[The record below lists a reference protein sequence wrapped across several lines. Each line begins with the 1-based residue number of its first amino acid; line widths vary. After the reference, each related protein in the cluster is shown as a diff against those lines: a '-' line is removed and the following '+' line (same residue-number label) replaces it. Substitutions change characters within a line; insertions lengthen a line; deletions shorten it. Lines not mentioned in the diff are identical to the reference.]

1 MSYPPP
7 PTPKRT
13 TDEPDLPRGTPRVH
27 CPEPRSEALI
37 ISTVVMAVLILAA
50 GVLGRFLLEPDD
62 TPDQIVAT
70 VGVTNS
76 ASPLTED
83 LEAAGLTV
91 IDVQGP
97 AEDIL
102 TANEDLNAVIAAEP
116 SRPQIFA
123 LDGAQHLDFITEAT
137 ESAAGSYVLTDT
149 FGDQATPEAKAYL
162 ADAQNLSVE
171 TFSANEF
178 DPIVFIV
185 GLITVSLVY
194 GVIVMGVSMLATG
207 VVEEKSSRVVEI
219 LLATIKPRDLLMGK
233 FLGIGGAIFLM
244 VAVYTAAIV
253 GAGAIAGILPDI
265 NITTYVP
272 MLLLWVVLGYIIY
285 ASNYRRPRSNGVAS
299 GRHWCDHDPD
309 HFPVDRAVLLRH
321 VLRAEQPGLDTPL
334 TRHDRLHTVL
344 QPVHL
349 ADPFSFHRGT
359 PCRMF
364 SSPLASASSRS
375 QSWQHWQERSAR
387 TLYPAHRYPHEA
399 HRGVQEE
406 LRSREKAQIE

>member
-1 MSYPPP
+1 MSPIFLVARREFIAQ
-7 PTPKRT
+7 T
-13 TDEPDLPRGTPRVH
+13 
-27 CPEPRSEALI
+27 RSKALI

-102 TANEDLNAVIAAEP
+102 TANEDLNAVIAAQP

-123 LDGAQHLDFITEAT
+123 LDGAEHLDFITEAT
-137 ESAAGSYVLTDT
+137 EAAAGSYVLTDT

-171 TFSANEF
+171 IFSANEF
-178 DPIVFIV
+178 DPIAFIV

-285 ASNYRRPRSNGVAS
+285 ASITGGLAATVSRQEDIGAITTPIIFLSIVPFYFAMFYVPNSPDSTLTQIIGFIPFFSPFILPIRSAITEVPMS
-299 GRHWCDHDPD
+299 D
-309 HFPVDRAVLLRH
+309 VLISVGICLVTIPILATLAGKIYERSI
-321 VLRAEQPGLDTPL
+321 
-334 TRHDRLHTVL
+334 LHT
-344 QPVHL
+344 
-349 ADPFSFHRGT
+349 GT
-359 PCRMF
+359 RMKLTEVF
-364 SSPLASASSRS
+364 KKS
-375 QSWQHWQERSAR
+375 
-387 TLYPAHRYPHEA
+387 
-399 HRGVQEE
+399 
-406 LRSREKAQIE
+406 

>member
-1 MSYPPP
+1 MSPIFLVARREFIAQ
-7 PTPKRT
+7 T
-13 TDEPDLPRGTPRVH
+13 
-27 CPEPRSEALI
+27 RSKALI

-285 ASNYRRPRSNGVAS
+285 ASITGGLAATVSRQEDIGAITTPIIFLSIVPFYFAMFYVPNSPDSTLTQIIGFIPFFSPFILPIRSAFTEVPMS
-299 GRHWCDHDPD
+299 D
-309 HFPVDRAVLLRH
+309 VLISVGICLVTIPILATLAGKIYERSI
-321 VLRAEQPGLDTPL
+321 
-334 TRHDRLHTVL
+334 LHT
-344 QPVHL
+344 
-349 ADPFSFHRGT
+349 GT
-359 PCRMF
+359 RMKLTEVF
-364 SSPLASASSRS
+364 KKS
-375 QSWQHWQERSAR
+375 
-387 TLYPAHRYPHEA
+387 
-399 HRGVQEE
+399 
-406 LRSREKAQIE
+406 

>member
-1 MSYPPP
+1 MSPIFLVARREFISQ
-7 PTPKRT
+7 T
-13 TDEPDLPRGTPRVH
+13 
-27 CPEPRSEALI
+27 RSKALI

-62 TPDQIVAT
+62 NPDQIVAT

-102 TANEDLNAVIAAEP
+102 TANEDLSAVIAAEP

-171 TFSANEF
+171 IFSANEF
-178 DPIVFIV
+178 DPIAFIV

-285 ASNYRRPRSNGVAS
+285 ASITGGLAATVSRQEDIGAITTPIIFLSIVPFYFAMFYVPNSPDSTLTQIIGFIPFFSPFILPIRSAITEVPMS
-299 GRHWCDHDPD
+299 D
-309 HFPVDRAVLLRH
+309 VLISVGICLVTIPILATLAGKIYERSI
-321 VLRAEQPGLDTPL
+321 
-334 TRHDRLHTVL
+334 LHT
-344 QPVHL
+344 
-349 ADPFSFHRGT
+349 GT
-359 PCRMF
+359 RMKLTEVF
-364 SSPLASASSRS
+364 KKS
-375 QSWQHWQERSAR
+375 
-387 TLYPAHRYPHEA
+387 
-399 HRGVQEE
+399 
-406 LRSREKAQIE
+406 

>member
-1 MSYPPP
+1 MSPIFLVARREFIAQ
-7 PTPKRT
+7 T
-13 TDEPDLPRGTPRVH
+13 
-27 CPEPRSEALI
+27 RSKALI

-62 TPDQIVAT
+62 NPDQIVAT

-285 ASNYRRPRSNGVAS
+285 ASITGGLAATVSRQEDIGAITTPIIFLSIVPFYFAMFYVPNSPDSTLTQIIGFIPFFSPFILPIRSAFTEVPMS
-299 GRHWCDHDPD
+299 D
-309 HFPVDRAVLLRH
+309 VLISVGICLVTIPILATLAGKIYERSI
-321 VLRAEQPGLDTPL
+321 
-334 TRHDRLHTVL
+334 LHT
-344 QPVHL
+344 
-349 ADPFSFHRGT
+349 GT
-359 PCRMF
+359 RMKLTEVF
-364 SSPLASASSRS
+364 KKS
-375 QSWQHWQERSAR
+375 
-387 TLYPAHRYPHEA
+387 
-399 HRGVQEE
+399 
-406 LRSREKAQIE
+406 

>member
-1 MSYPPP
+1 MSPIFLVARREFIAQ
-7 PTPKRT
+7 T
-13 TDEPDLPRGTPRVH
+13 
-27 CPEPRSEALI
+27 RSKALI

-62 TPDQIVAT
+62 NPDQIVAT

-171 TFSANEF
+171 IFSANEF
-178 DPIVFIV
+178 DPIAFIV

-285 ASNYRRPRSNGVAS
+285 ASITGGLAATVSRQEDIGAITTPIIFLSIVPFYFAMFYVPNSPDSTLTQIIGFIPFFSPFILPIRSAFTEVPMS
-299 GRHWCDHDPD
+299 D
-309 HFPVDRAVLLRH
+309 VLISVGICLVTIPILATLAGKIYERSI
-321 VLRAEQPGLDTPL
+321 
-334 TRHDRLHTVL
+334 LHT
-344 QPVHL
+344 
-349 ADPFSFHRGT
+349 GT
-359 PCRMF
+359 RMKLTEVF
-364 SSPLASASSRS
+364 KKS
-375 QSWQHWQERSAR
+375 
-387 TLYPAHRYPHEA
+387 
-399 HRGVQEE
+399 
-406 LRSREKAQIE
+406 

>member
-1 MSYPPP
+1 MRPIFLVARREFIAQ
-7 PTPKRT
+7 T
-13 TDEPDLPRGTPRVH
+13 
-27 CPEPRSEALI
+27 RSKALI

-62 TPDQIVAT
+62 THDQIVAT

-123 LDGAQHLDFITEAT
+123 LDGAQHLDFITEAA

-149 FGDQATPEAKAYL
+149 FGDDATPEAKAYL

-171 TFSANEF
+171 IFSANEF
-178 DPIVFIV
+178 DPIAFIV

-285 ASNYRRPRSNGVAS
+285 ASITGGLAATVSRQEDIGAITTPIIFLSIVPFYFAMFYVPNNPDSTLTQIIGFIPFFSPFILPIRSAITEVPTS
-299 GRHWCDHDPD
+299 D
-309 HFPVDRAVLLRH
+309 VLISVGICLVTIPILATLAGKIYERSI
-321 VLRAEQPGLDTPL
+321 
-334 TRHDRLHTVL
+334 LHT
-344 QPVHL
+344 
-349 ADPFSFHRGT
+349 GT
-359 PCRMF
+359 RMKLTEVF
-364 SSPLASASSRS
+364 KKS
-375 QSWQHWQERSAR
+375 
-387 TLYPAHRYPHEA
+387 
-399 HRGVQEE
+399 
-406 LRSREKAQIE
+406 

>member
-1 MSYPPP
+1 MSPIFLVARREFIAQ
-7 PTPKRT
+7 T
-13 TDEPDLPRGTPRVH
+13 
-27 CPEPRSEALI
+27 RSKALI

-102 TANEDLNAVIAAEP
+102 TANEDLNAVIAAQP

-123 LDGAQHLDFITEAT
+123 LDGAEHLDFITEAT
-137 ESAAGSYVLTDT
+137 EAAAGSYVLTDT

-171 TFSANEF
+171 IFSANEF
-178 DPIVFIV
+178 DPIAFTV
-185 GLITVSLVY
+185 GLITVSIVY

-285 ASNYRRPRSNGVAS
+285 ASITGGLAATVSRQEDIGAITTPIIFLSIVPFYFAMFYVPNSPDSTLTQIIGFIPFFSPFILPIRSAITEVPMS
-299 GRHWCDHDPD
+299 D
-309 HFPVDRAVLLRH
+309 VLISVGICLVTIPILATLAGKIYERSI
-321 VLRAEQPGLDTPL
+321 
-334 TRHDRLHTVL
+334 LHT
-344 QPVHL
+344 
-349 ADPFSFHRGT
+349 GT
-359 PCRMF
+359 RMKLTEVF
-364 SSPLASASSRS
+364 KKS
-375 QSWQHWQERSAR
+375 
-387 TLYPAHRYPHEA
+387 
-399 HRGVQEE
+399 
-406 LRSREKAQIE
+406 

>member
-1 MSYPPP
+1 MSPIFLVARREFIAQ
-7 PTPKRT
+7 T
-13 TDEPDLPRGTPRVH
+13 
-27 CPEPRSEALI
+27 RSKALI

-123 LDGAQHLDFITEAT
+123 LDSAEHLDFITEAT

-171 TFSANEF
+171 IVSANEF
-178 DPIVFIV
+178 DPIAFIV

-285 ASNYRRPRSNGVAS
+285 ASITGGLAATVSRQEDIGAITTPIIFLSIVPFYFAMFYVPNSPDSTLTQIIGFIPFFSPFILPIRSAFTEVPMS
-299 GRHWCDHDPD
+299 D
-309 HFPVDRAVLLRH
+309 VLISVGICLVTIPILATLAGKIYERSI
-321 VLRAEQPGLDTPL
+321 
-334 TRHDRLHTVL
+334 LHT
-344 QPVHL
+344 
-349 ADPFSFHRGT
+349 GT
-359 PCRMF
+359 RMKLTEVF
-364 SSPLASASSRS
+364 KKS
-375 QSWQHWQERSAR
+375 
-387 TLYPAHRYPHEA
+387 
-399 HRGVQEE
+399 
-406 LRSREKAQIE
+406 

>member
-1 MSYPPP
+1 MSPIFLVARREFIAQ
-7 PTPKRT
+7 T
-13 TDEPDLPRGTPRVH
+13 
-27 CPEPRSEALI
+27 RSKALI

-62 TPDQIVAT
+62 NPDQIVAT

-123 LDGAQHLDFITEAT
+123 LDNAEHLDFITEAT

-171 TFSANEF
+171 IFSANEF
-178 DPIVFIV
+178 DPIAFIV

-285 ASNYRRPRSNGVAS
+285 ASITGGLAATVSRQEDIGAITTPIIFLSIVPFYFAMFYVPNSPDSTLTQIIGFIPFFSPFLLPIRSAITEVPMS
-299 GRHWCDHDPD
+299 D
-309 HFPVDRAVLLRH
+309 VLISVGICLVTIPILATLAGKIYERSI
-321 VLRAEQPGLDTPL
+321 
-334 TRHDRLHTVL
+334 LHT
-344 QPVHL
+344 
-349 ADPFSFHRGT
+349 GT
-359 PCRMF
+359 RMKLTEVF
-364 SSPLASASSRS
+364 KKS
-375 QSWQHWQERSAR
+375 
-387 TLYPAHRYPHEA
+387 
-399 HRGVQEE
+399 
-406 LRSREKAQIE
+406 